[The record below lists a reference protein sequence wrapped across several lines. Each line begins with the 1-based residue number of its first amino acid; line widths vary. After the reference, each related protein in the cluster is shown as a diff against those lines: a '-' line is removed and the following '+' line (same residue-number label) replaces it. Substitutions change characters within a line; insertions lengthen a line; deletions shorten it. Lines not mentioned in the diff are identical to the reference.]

1 KADARDYR
9 GNQINPRRGRYQKK
23 GHDDGGYCV
32 PDDLPGYFR
41 FLSYHWQHRNARA
54 AVVFLVLHRQ
64 CPRVRRRPE
73 EDDEEENYC
82 LPPAVW
88 LAIHRIVTNNSPADK
103 GWHAASKPTPNN
115 AVFVLHLQPLGV
127 DNHIEEVRQQH
138 EKRSQ
143 PRMGHYPEPKHGQSQ
158 HNDCENR
165 GIIAADFPSN
175 QVTRTRALHLLIKLI
190 FDHVIER
197 VRCRSTHPSTEHGG
211 YNEPNIIGSG
221 FDTALGLQHG
231 RNSGYKEELDDPR
244 FCQSNI
250 GLDGVQGI
258 FLQL

>member
-1 KADARDYR
+1 
-9 GNQINPRRGRYQKK
+9 NPRRGRYQKK

-127 DNHIEEVRQQH
+127 DNHIEEVSKLR
-138 EKRSQ
+138 EE
-143 PRMGHYPEPKHGQSQ
+143 HYDSRICNCFEPENCRGQY
-158 HNDCENR
+158 NECEHQR
-165 GIIAADFPSN
+165 IIVADFPSN
-175 QVTRTRALHLLIKLI
+175 IVMHTRKLRRLI
-190 FDHVIER
+190 
-197 VRCRSTHPSTEHGG
+197 
-211 YNEPNIIGSG
+211 
-221 FDTALGLQHG
+221 
-231 RNSGYKEELDDPR
+231 
-244 FCQSNI
+244 
-250 GLDGVQGI
+250 
-258 FLQL
+258 